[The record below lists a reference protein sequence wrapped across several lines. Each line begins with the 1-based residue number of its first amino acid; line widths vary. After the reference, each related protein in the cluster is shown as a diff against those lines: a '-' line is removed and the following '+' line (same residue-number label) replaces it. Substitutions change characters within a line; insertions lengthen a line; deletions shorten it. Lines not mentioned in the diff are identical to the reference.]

1 MEAAPLRRYQLF
13 SGNALKL
20 IAVVTMFLDHIG
32 AGILEIPATW
42 AALGANAQVPDAL
55 FTDPALSR
63 VLAADMILRA
73 IGRVAFP
80 IFCFLLVEGFLHTR
94 SVPRYLRR
102 MAVFAVVTELPFD
115 LAFSAVPMNWG
126 YQNVFLTLLLGL
138 LAMAALRRYGDHS
151 LAGFL
156 LALGCAVA
164 AELSH
169 ADYGAFGVALI
180 LIFYLYRE
188 RPTAQTVIGCAALC
202 WEVTAPLAFV
212 PIRMYNG
219 RRGKWNLKYFFYLF
233 YPGHILLLY
242 LVRVMLVGS

>member
-1 MEAAPLRRYQLF
+1 MEAVPLKRYQIL

-20 IAVVTMFLDHIG
+20 IAVVAMFLDHIG
-32 AGILEIPATW
+32 AAILEIPATW
-42 AALGANAQVPDAL
+42 AALGANVQGPDPL
-55 FTDPALSR
+55 FRDPALSG
-63 VLAADMILRA
+63 VLAADVVLRA
-73 IGRVAFP
+73 IGRIAFP

-115 LAFSAVPMNWG
+115 LAFSATPVNWG

-138 LAMAALRRYGDHS
+138 LALAALRRYGDRS
-151 LAGFL
+151 LPGFL
-156 LALGCAVA
+156 LAMGCAVV

-169 ADYGAFGVALI
+169 ADYGAFGVVLV

-188 RPTAQTVIGCAALC
+188 RIAAQTVIGCAALC

-219 RRGKWNLKYFFYLF
+219 SRGRWDLKYFFYLF
-233 YPGHILLLY
+233 YPGHILFLY